1 MITLRPCQNKKEDAL
16 IAFSWRND
24 PKTIASSYIA
34 LPKSWDSFWLE
45 YNAGYFENPP
55 FDPVFVM
62 EGNEPVGFIRFEPA
76 VLQQYPDKK
85 IIEVMINIAP
95 YRRGEGIGTEALI
108 VLQQEMKARNVFA
121 LMADIRKN
129 NRASLSTFEHAG
141 FSFFLAKERNILPKQ
156 KKIAVYCVIFA
167 NYNSLKNGVI
177 DDKHP
182 LFHSA
187 GLRACPEHLR
197 FVQLFF
203 SLRY

>member
-76 VLQQYPDKK
+76 SLPQYPDKK

-108 VLQQEMKARNVFA
+108 VLQREMKARNVFA

-129 NRASLSTFEHAG
+129 NRASLNTFENAG
-141 FSFFLAKERNILPKQ
+141 FSFFSQRTEYIAKTKENCCILCYLCK
-156 KKIAVYCVIFA
+156 
-167 NYNSLKNGVI
+167 L
-177 DDKHP
+177 
-182 LFHSA
+182 
-187 GLRACPEHLR
+187 
-197 FVQLFF
+197 
-203 SLRY
+203 